1 VHRRVKV
8 DLFEQFRRE
17 YEFGAATISGVAK
30 KYGVHRRMVR
40 QALNDALPPERKQP
54 ERQRPVLS
62 VVVAFIDEILTSDQR
77 MPRKQRHT
85 ARRIWKRI
93 QAEMPESAVAESTIR
108 QYVHGKKKQMG
119 ITGLTTCVP
128 QSYNPGQ
135 EAQVDWYESWAEL
148 GGVPIKLQCFSMRSM
163 CSGAAFHRAYFRA
176 TQQAFLEAHELAF
189 TYFGGVF
196 RTLRY
201 DNLKAAVKKIF
212 RGYRREETER
222 FIAFRSHWRFASE
235 FCTPG
240 EGHEKGGI
248 EGEVCYFRRNH
259 WVPLPKATD
268 LEDLNQQLMKGCR
281 EDERRQIAGHPEL
294 VGVAMIKERDLLL
307 APVDRGFDLSEV
319 CFPQVDGLGCVRVR
333 TNLYSVPAK
342 PGTTVEVR
350 IHPSHIEV
358 REEGRPL
365 ARHERCYEHQRQI
378 LELEHYLDV
387 LERKPGALV
396 GSKPLAVWREKGLWP
411 ASYDRLL
418 AEMISRHGKSSGTRQ
433 MIQVVGLV
441 KQYGHAQL
449 QESVARALSTGCSD
463 AAAIRHL
470 VCANELARQQPEEIA
485 LKAELARFERP
496 LPLMAEYDQLLNAG
510 GAL

>member
-1 VHRRVKV
+1 VE
-8 DLFEQFRRE
+8 LFEQFRRE

-40 QALNDALPPERKQP
+40 QALNGALPPDRKRP

-62 VVVAFIDEILTSDQR
+62 AVVPFIDGILALDQR

-93 QAEMPESAVAESTIR
+93 RAEMPDNIVAESTIR
-108 QYVHGKKKQMG
+108 QYVRGKKRQMG
-119 ITGLTTCVP
+119 ITGQTTCVP
-128 QSYNPGQ
+128 QSYSPGQ

-148 GGVPIKLQCFSMRSM
+148 GGVPVKLQGFSMRSM
-163 CSGAAFHRAYFRA
+163 YSGAAFHRAYFRP

-189 TYFGGVF
+189 AYFGGVF

-201 DNLKAAVKKIF
+201 DNLKLAVKKIV

-240 EGHEKGGI
+240 EGHEKGGV

-259 WVPLPKATD
+259 WVPLPRAAD
-268 LEDLNQQLMKGCR
+268 LEDLNEQLMKGCR
-281 EDERRQIAGHPEL
+281 EDEHRQIAGHPER
-294 VGVAMIKERDLLL
+294 VGVAIIKERDSLL
-307 APVDRGFDLSEV
+307 APPDRGFDLAEI
-319 CFPQVDGLGCVRVR
+319 CFPQVDGLGCIRVR
-333 TNLYSVPAK
+333 TNLYSVPMK
-342 PGTTVEVR
+342 PGTTAEVR
-350 IHPSHIEV
+350 LSSSHIEV
-358 REEGRPL
+358 REDGRSI
-365 ARHERCYEHQRQI
+365 ARHERCYEHQQQI

-387 LERKPGALV
+387 LERKPGALA
-396 GSKPLAVWREKGLWP
+396 GSKPLAAWREKGLWP
-411 ASYDRLL
+411 SSYDRLL
-418 AEMISRHGKSSGTRQ
+418 AELISRHGKSSGTRQ
-433 MIQVVGLV
+433 MIQVVSLV

-470 VCANELARQQPEEIA
+470 VCANDLARQKPDELA
-485 LKAELARFERP
+485 VKAELARFERP
-496 LPLMAEYDQLLNAG
+496 LPLMVEYDQLLAG
-510 GAL
+510 GTL